1 MMNGILLL
9 IVFLSNLIKEIKKQ
23 NAEVKSFNSYG
34 KSYCQKK
41 VCKVEVF
48 SSMHEDFFKNFLA
61 LYKVESGKCSNPVFT
76 HINWVSNEFI
86 LQKNYLKY
94 R

>member
-9 IVFLSNLIKEIKKQ
+9 MGFLSNLIKEMKRQ
-23 NAEVKSFNSYG
+23 NEEVKSCHTESHIV
-34 KSYCQKK
+34 KKK

-61 LYKVESGKCSNPVFT
+61 LYKVDSGKCSNPVFT